1 MTTTTLKLIPKYG
14 SAERPARL
22 VRTAEKAMHDS
33 LDQGECTEW
42 PALVIR
48 ACDEMLARG
57 TRSGD
62 PAQPR
67 GRQSRP
73 VKRTPKSSGGNQG
86 INMAAELLGNLV
98 DSHSSCGLL
107 SEFCR
112 AAYPG
117 CWDEALHDYAS
128 DPYSTGEPDPVLFD
142 HSVSLDTAC
151 DAGPPWPQGIHE
163 ATAAVED
170 TAHLVASYSSH
181 GLGLAHVAPGPIV
194 WPPPPAPQ
202 SVTVAR
208 QTLSDAVAGT
218 TAGQDEHIAMLHAYL
233 AARDN
238 PELADPSIA
247 LRDQVSA
254 SVGEWGDSVFPAGI
268 RLAMAIYAHA
278 LGWVSADPE
287 RWNPDAF
294 TYAYAEA
301 LLSVHHLRRATDVYD
316 MTNAACRSYV
326 WWWCHDRKLDVAGL
340 RKLAASW

>member
-1 MTTTTLKLIPKYG
+1 
-14 SAERPARL
+14 
-22 VRTAEKAMHDS
+22 MHAS
-33 LDQGECTEW
+33 FDQGEAIEW

-57 TRSGD
+57 TRSRD
-62 PAQPR
+62 PAQLR

-73 VKRTPKSSGGNQG
+73 VKRTPNSSAGNQG

-98 DSHSSCGLL
+98 DRCSSCGAL

-128 DPYSTGEPDPVLFD
+128 DPYAPGKPDPALFD

-163 ATAAVED
+163 AAAAVED
-170 TAHLVASYSSH
+170 TAHLVGSYSSH

-194 WPPPPAPQ
+194 WPPPSAPQ

-218 TAGQDEHIAMLHAYL
+218 TAGQDEHITMLHAYL

-238 PELADPSIA
+238 PESPDPSIA
-247 LRDQVSA
+247 LGDQVSA
-254 SVGEWGDSVFPAGI
+254 SLSEWGRRGLSGRNSPGHGHLRPCVGVGQCRSGTMEPRFG
-268 RLAMAIYAHA
+268 
-278 LGWVSADPE
+278 
-287 RWNPDAF
+287 F

-301 LLSVHHLRRATDVYD
+301 LLSVHHLRQATDVYD
-316 MTNAACRSYV
+316 MTNAACRSFV
-326 WWWCHDRKLDVAGL
+326 WRWCHDRKLDLDGL
-340 RKLAASW
+340 RELAASW

>member
-1 MTTTTLKLIPKYG
+1 
-14 SAERPARL
+14 
-22 VRTAEKAMHDS
+22 MHDS

-48 ACDEMLARG
+48 TCDEMLARG

-62 PAQPR
+62 PAQLR

-86 INMAAELLGNLV
+86 INMATELLGNLV

-170 TAHLVASYSSH
+170 TAHLVGSYSSH

-218 TAGQDEHIAMLHAYL
+218 TTGQDEHIAMLHAYL

-326 WWWCHDRKLDVAGL
+326 WWWCHDRKLDVVGL